1 MFIATPKAR
10 DSLFSAMLKSQGAQ
24 FKTQD
29 PREHWTGATLGA
41 LTVQLRV
48 RGRWHVASLPYKLIL
63 LGDSTMQAC
72 LSHDQ
77 RVPKRRRNKNCKKKI
92 Y

>member
-10 DSLFSAMLKSQGAQ
+10 DSLFSAMLKSQGAL
-24 FKTQD
+24 D
-29 PREHWTGATLGA
+29 SREHWTGATLGA

-77 RVPKRRRNKNCKKKI
+77 RVPKRRRIKNCK
-92 Y
+92 